1 MAKNELNSLA
11 VSAFCESMAMMLE
24 AGIQPD
30 EAAAP
35 LAEDSGA
42 GPLQQAALS
51 MQKSLPLG
59 ESRSQ
64 AAET

>member
-30 EAAAP
+30 EAAGLLLFEGGQRLP
-35 LAEDSGA
+35 LAAVRG
-42 GPLQQAALS
+42 L
-51 MQKSLPLG
+51 
-59 ESRSQ
+59 ESE
-64 AAET
+64 AFPEFL

>member
-30 EAAAP
+30 EAAAL
-35 LAEDSGA
+35 LAAG
-42 GPLQQAALS
+42 GPLHAEIPAA
-51 MQKSLPLG
+51 G
-59 ESRSQ
+59 
-64 AAET
+64 